1 MIKLEMEVVKEG
13 DVYMASIWFDNRS
26 FAGISQLRSEA
37 MDRAFNKV
45 KEYKLRKV
53 EIIEIVVDDSFNIQ
67 ENGTN

>member
-13 DVYMASIWFDNRS
+13 DVYMASIWFDNQS
-26 FAGISQLRSEA
+26 FVGVSRLRSEA

-53 EIIEIVVDDSFNIQ
+53 EMVEIVVDDSFNIQ